1 MYWEE
6 THIQKKCY
14 MFSAVKQTLLLAA
27 YNLRH
32 ELYDVYSVT
41 TSVAKAQKMCL
52 EETDNFKTGKILFMI
67 LERAQAVYFKTLAT
81 NNMLQ
86 KNSLWMQ
93 IFPSCCKIAYNSL
106 TLFDYYSEKNC
117 DVENFIVRAK
127 LLKANAERIQSDAL
141 HIRFGALSR
150 NGTIF
155 KALPEIEYISYCSE
169 ISAKCE
175 RLIDGYFLLNSENSC
190 K

>member
-6 THIQKKCY
+6 PQIQNNCY
-14 MFSAVKQTLLLAA
+14 MYSAVKRTLLLAA

-41 TSVAKAQKMCL
+41 NCVAKAQKLCL
-52 EETDNFKTGKILFMI
+52 EETENFRTGNILFKI
-67 LERAQAVYFKTLAT
+67 LERAQTVYFKTLAT

-86 KNSLWMQ
+86 KHSLRAE
-93 IFPSCCKIAYNSL
+93 IFSSCRKIAYNSL
-106 TLFDYYSEKNC
+106 TLFEYYSEKNC
-117 DVENFIVRAK
+117 DVENFIMRAE
-127 LLKANAERIQSDAL
+127 LLKANAERIRADAL
-141 HIRFGALSR
+141 QIRFGALSR

-155 KALPEIEYISYCSE
+155 KALPEIEYISHCSE

-175 RLIDGYFLLNSENSC
+175 RLIDGYFLLHSGNSC